1 MYMIIHE
8 KLAHLRPKQIIQL
21 MDEYYAGVRVKK
33 LIEDYKVN
41 CRPND
46 LHKYFPPIVLDKKC
60 PICGENFLKKRPS
73 KTEIENQ
80 GNPYRKIEAKKPY
93 CPSCGHID
101 DDICECAACVEK
113 RKEEQIKREAEL
125 EKMANEI
132 KIGLEKSYTG
142 KVSVDELGF
151 KDRIYL
157 ASLLG
162 YGLSDDA
169 NVIKSLS
176 ECENSY
182 SCLAEGDMDER
193 IVDYLLKRNIMII
206 DTSYLV
212 YAFKQGKVEN
222 KYMRYKLNVEIDDNN
237 IGALQEL
244 MTPKIDFSDENNI
257 VDAYNLWKEVAMN
270 DCIAFLVNEM
280 RKKKVEFCPVKKTY
294 ILIDSMLK
302 HFSTLQVQYII
313 YKSIEEISGEDTK
326 SKPKRGVFSDIV
338 FRRME
343 YWDSSMT
350 YRESELPEY
359 RDSKKFLYNNL
370 HGVLFSKVLG
380 LGDKGLRCVANIK
393 IIRESVRK

>member
-1 MYMIIHE
+1 MIIHE
-8 KLAHLRPKQIIQL
+8 KLAHLSSKQIIQL

-60 PICGENFLKKRPS
+60 PICGENFLNKRLS

-113 RKEEQIKREAEL
+113 RKKEQIKREAEL
-125 EKMANEI
+125 KKMANEI
-132 KIGLEKSYTG
+132 KIELEKSYTG

-193 IVDYLLKRNIMII
+193 IVDYLLKRNIIII

-237 IGALQEL
+237 IGALQGL
-244 MTPKIDFSDENNI
+244 MSPKIDFSDENNI
-257 VDAYNLWKEVAMN
+257 VAAYNLWKEVAMN

-280 RKKKVEFCPVKKTY
+280 RKKNVELCPVKKTY

-313 YKSIEEISGEDTK
+313 YKSIDEISSKYTK

>member
-1 MYMIIHE
+1 MIIHE

-132 KIGLEKSYTG
+132 KIELEKSYTG

-193 IVDYLLKRNIMII
+193 IVDYLLKRNIIII

-244 MTPKIDFSDENNI
+244 MSPKIDFSDENNI

-270 DCIAFLVNEM
+270 DCIAFLVNDM

-313 YKSIEEISGEDTK
+313 YKSIDEISSKYTK

-380 LGDKGLRCVANIK
+380 LGDKGLRCVVNIK